1 MKIREY
7 TFDDAEAH
15 AEVHRES
22 VRGIASDDFILV
34 GHDITGPEIGRL
46 DRVTVERD

>member
-7 TFDDAEAH
+7 SFDDAEAQ

-22 VRGIASDDFILV
+22 VRGIVSED
-34 GHDITGPEIGRL
+34 
-46 DRVTVERD
+46 